1 LFYLKRN
8 NEIALFFWEILTMRT
23 QSSPMRL
30 LMVWLLAACLVPVA
44 LAATDSTKS
53 PSAATPASL
62 DSATCQTCHDGKK
75 GKLEVPDGEG
85 NPRALRSI
93 APDAL
98 AKGVHAK
105 MECVACHTDIIDNAA
120 NGNAHQKNTAQPLKK
135 VDCAGCHEDLW
146 AKVKKDGKA
155 ADNPRLGVVAQNIE
169 QYKQSFHA
177 RPNADDKTKPNA
189 SCDNCHDTHS
199 FNVPPANSPQRA
211 AWRLGISASCGE
223 SCHTDQLEAYADSIH
238 GQETIKK
245 HNPKSAV
252 CSDCH
257 SAHAV
262 ANSSGDPFKLAI
274 SAQCGTC
281 HEANFASYKAT
292 YHGQISTLGYSYTAK
307 CYNCHGSH
315 DILKADDPNSKVH
328 ADNRMKTCRSCHNG
342 KKELADA
349 PAGFATF
356 QPHGHPGDFKR
367 YPEIWIAFQI
377 MVQLLVGTFG
387 FFWLHTL
394 LWFYREFKERKERA
408 KQPHIKADDLVAKY
422 AGKHIRRFSPIWRLA
437 HITFALSLMILTL
450 TGMPLFYP
458 DAPWAS
464 AIMSAL
470 GGPHIAGLIH
480 RVNAVIFAG
489 VFFWHLFYL
498 GWIILRDWKNFKFF
512 GPNSMIPNLKDAA
525 DMLGMFKW
533 FFGKGPRPQF
543 DRWTYWEKFDY
554 WAPFWGVTII
564 GVSGLV
570 MWFSSFFGSFLPG
583 WVFNVAAIFHGEEA
597 FLAVVF
603 LFTVHFFNNHF
614 RPDKFPVEVVMFTG
628 TFSLEEFK
636 HEHPLEYQRLVDS
649 GELEGRLV
657 DAPSP
662 AKLTAAKALAFVLI
676 ACGLTLLTL
685 VGIGFFTSL

>member
-1 LFYLKRN
+1 
-8 NEIALFFWEILTMRT
+8 MR
-23 QSSPMRL
+23 SSFKPMRL
-30 LMVWLLAACLVPVA
+30 LSTWLLAACLVPAAV
-44 LAATDSTKS
+44 AATKAAPEPIAVMATK
-53 PSAATPASL
+53 L
-62 DSATCQTCHDGKK
+62 DNATCQTCHDGKK
-75 GKLEVPDGEG
+75 GKLEAKDAQGKS
-85 NPRALRSI
+85 RALKGI
-93 APDAL
+93 ATETF

-105 MECVACHTDIIDNAA
+105 MDCVACHTDIKDNAGKA
-120 NGNAHQKNTAQPLKK
+120 NAHQRDAAQTLKK
-135 VDCAGCHEDLW
+135 VDCAGCHQELW
-146 AKVKKDGKA
+146 DKAQKDGKA
-155 ADNPRLGVVAQNIE
+155 QANPRLGVVAENIDL
-169 QYKQSFHA
+169 YKKSFHA
-177 RPNADDKTKPNA
+177 RPSADDKTKPNA

-199 FNVPPANSPQRA
+199 FNVPALNSPERA
-211 AWRLGISASCGE
+211 AWRLGVSASCGE
-223 SCHTDQLEAYADSIH
+223 SCHTDQLEAYAESIH

-245 HNPKSAV
+245 NNPKSAV
-252 CSDCH
+252 CTDCH
-257 SAHAV
+257 
-262 ANSSGDPFKLAI
+262 NSHSVVNTSGDPFKVAI
-274 SAQCGTC
+274 SAQCGSC

-315 DILKADDPNSKVH
+315 EILKADDPNSKVH

-342 KKELADA
+342 KKDLADA

-356 QPHGHPGDFKR
+356 QPHGHAGDFKR

-394 LWFYREFKERKERA
+394 LWFYREFKERR
-408 KQPHIKADDLVAKY
+408 QNRNTPHIKADDLLVKH
-422 AGKHIRRFSPIWRLA
+422 AGKHIQRFSPIWRLA

-458 DAPWAS
+458 DAPWA
-464 AIMSAL
+464 AAVMSAL
-470 GGPHIAGLIH
+470 GGPHIAGMIH

-498 GWIILRDWKNFKFF
+498 VWGIVSDWKNFKFF

-570 MWFSSFFGSFLPG
+570 MWLPNVFGAFLPG

-649 GELEGRLV
+649 GELESRLV

-662 AKLTAAKALAFVLI
+662 ARLTAAKALAFVLI

>member
-1 LFYLKRN
+1 
-8 NEIALFFWEILTMRT
+8 
-23 QSSPMRL
+23 MRL
-30 LMVWLLAACLVPVA
+30 LSTWLLAACLVPAAV
-44 LAATDSTKS
+44 AATKAAPEPIAVMATK
-53 PSAATPASL
+53 L
-62 DSATCQTCHDGKK
+62 DNATCQTCHDGKK
-75 GKLEVPDGEG
+75 GKLEAKDAQGKS
-85 NPRALRSI
+85 RALKGI
-93 APDAL
+93 ATETF

-105 MECVACHTDIIDNAA
+105 MDCVACHTDIKDNAGKA
-120 NGNAHQKNTAQPLKK
+120 NAHQRDAAQTLKK
-135 VDCAGCHEDLW
+135 VDCAGCHQELW
-146 AKVKKDGKA
+146 DKAQKDGKA
-155 ADNPRLGVVAQNIE
+155 QANPRLGVVAENIDL
-169 QYKQSFHA
+169 YKKSFHA
-177 RPNADDKTKPNA
+177 RPSADDKTKPNA

-199 FNVPPANSPQRA
+199 FNVPALNSPERA
-211 AWRLGISASCGE
+211 AWRLGVSASCGE
-223 SCHTDQLEAYADSIH
+223 SCHTDQLEAYAESIH

-245 HNPKSAV
+245 NNPKSAV
-252 CSDCH
+252 CTDCH
-257 SAHAV
+257 
-262 ANSSGDPFKLAI
+262 NSHSVVNTSGDPFKVAI
-274 SAQCGTC
+274 SAQCGSC

-315 DILKADDPNSKVH
+315 EILKADDPNSKVH

-342 KKELADA
+342 KKDLADA

-356 QPHGHPGDFKR
+356 QPHGHAGDFKR

-394 LWFYREFKERKERA
+394 LWFYREFKERR
-408 KQPHIKADDLVAKY
+408 QNRNTPHIKADDLLVKH
-422 AGKHIRRFSPIWRLA
+422 AGKHIQRFSPIWRLA

-458 DAPWAS
+458 DAPWA
-464 AIMSAL
+464 AAVMSAL
-470 GGPHIAGLIH
+470 GGPHIAGMIH

-498 GWIILRDWKNFKFF
+498 VWGIVSDWKNFKFF

-570 MWFSSFFGSFLPG
+570 MWLPNVFGAFLPG

-649 GELEGRLV
+649 GELESRLV

-662 AKLTAAKALAFVLI
+662 ARLTAAKALAFVLI